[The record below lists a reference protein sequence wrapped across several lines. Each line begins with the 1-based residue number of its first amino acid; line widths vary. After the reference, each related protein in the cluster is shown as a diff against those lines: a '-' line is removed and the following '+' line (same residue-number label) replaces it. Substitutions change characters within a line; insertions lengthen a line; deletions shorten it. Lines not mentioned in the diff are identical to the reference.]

1 MALSTSNWEGS
12 IIDEDHQQAKTMT
25 EETTIATDPR
35 DAIKLKHP
43 EADVSRDEPWHDDVL
58 GRVEIA
64 AKLTNLIR
72 DQRDPFVISIDGQW
86 GTGKT
91 FLLKRWQKDLE
102 GEGFSAIYFNA
113 WEDDFCDDP
122 LLAII
127 GQLSEYFKK
136 GNLETLADELGKIAI
151 PLLKKNALSIL
162 NRATGITFE
171 IDLNERDLL
180 KEYREQRQT
189 KTELKSHLTK
199 ISAAVV
205 QETDH
210 PLIFIIDE
218 LDRCRPTFAIE
229 LLERVKHI
237 FDVPKVVFVFGINRD
252 ELCKSLESIYGE
264 IDATVY
270 LRRFFD
276 MEFMLPEVDSETFCK
291 SLMDRFNLEDFFRSL
306 SEKAENRVHAN
317 EFHSLSQT
325 FPVLCNHFDLSLRD
339 IDFCVRMIAL
349 VGKNLEEGHYM
360 YPGLLSLL
368 IPLKL
373 KNPTLYRQI
382 IQGECHASDVM
393 NYIDEVISFPIDE
406 HQLERSLDTI
416 EANLYLLE
424 NNPNYE
430 AKEASAWHQLR
441 LLQAGSELTHPE
453 LLSERTKKSD
463 LDRIGYLLRWSGAER
478 NLYAPGNLLAYLSS
492 LIDLHD
498 FVRR

>member
-1 MALSTSNWEGS
+1 
-12 IIDEDHQQAKTMT
+12 MT
-25 EETTIATDPR
+25 EESLISTDPR
-35 DAIKLKHP
+35 DALKLKLLEP
-43 EADVSRDEPWHDDVL
+43 GVSPDEPWQDDTL
-58 GRVEIA
+58 GRAQIA
-64 AKLTNLIR
+64 EKLTNLIR
-72 DQRDPFVISIDGQW
+72 TQRDPFVISIDGQW

-91 FLLKRWQKDLE
+91 FLLKRWKKDLKA
-102 GEGFSAIYFNA
+102 EGFKAIYFNA

-122 LLAII
+122 LLSII
-127 GQLSEYFKK
+127 GQLSDHFKK
-136 GNLETLADELGKIAI
+136 GNLKKLADEMGKIAI
-151 PLLKKNALSIL
+151 PLLKKNALSVL
-162 NRATGITFE
+162 NRATGLTFE
-171 IDLNERDLL
+171 VDLNERSLL
-180 KEYREQRQT
+180 KEYRDQRQT
-189 KTELKSHLTK
+189 KTELKNHLTK
-199 ISAAVV
+199 MSAAVV
-205 QETDH
+205 QETNH
-210 PLIFIIDE
+210 PLVFIIDE

-237 FDVPKVVFVFGINRD
+237 CDVPNVVFVFGINRD

-264 IDATVY
+264 IDVTVY

-276 MEFMLPEVDSETFCK
+276 MEFMLPEVDSETFCR
-291 SLMDRFNLEDFFRSL
+291 SLIDRFHLEEFFRSL
-306 SEKAENRVHAN
+306 SENAETKVHSN

-325 FPVLCNHFDLSLRD
+325 FPVLCNHLGLSLRD
-339 IDFCVRMIAL
+339 IDYCVRMIAL

-360 YPGLLSLL
+360 YPVLLSLI
-368 IPLKL
+368 IPLML

-382 IQGECHASDVM
+382 IRGECHASNVM

-406 HQLERSLDTI
+406 HRLERSLDTI

-424 NNPNYE
+424 NNPNYD

-453 LLSERTKKSD
+453 LLSERIKKSD
-463 LDRIGYLLRWSGAER
+463 LDRIEYLLRWIGAER